1 MSIES
6 KPEHTTELHD
16 QKVMEASSPESD
28 SGSKPVILP
37 PPVPGQTAW
46 SIMPW

>member
-1 MSIES
+1 MTIES
-6 KPEHTTELHD
+6 KPENLQDLPDNKT
-16 QKVMEASSPESD
+16 MEASANESVE
-28 SGSKPVILP
+28 SRKPLILP